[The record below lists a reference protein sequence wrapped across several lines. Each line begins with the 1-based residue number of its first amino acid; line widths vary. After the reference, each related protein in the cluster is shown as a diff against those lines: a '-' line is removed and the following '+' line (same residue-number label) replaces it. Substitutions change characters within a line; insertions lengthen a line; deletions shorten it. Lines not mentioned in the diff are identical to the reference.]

1 MRFGEPDESGEKRAW
16 KAAANNGEAQARRVE
31 KLRRVGLLVLAAIVL
46 LPPYLLGLLA
56 AGGSVLY
63 VCIAAVR
70 RMTRSAA

>member
-1 MRFGEPDESGEKRAW
+1 MRFGEPDGTGEKRAW
-16 KAAANNGEAQARRVE
+16 KAAANGEAQARRVE